1 MQKLFVPIL
10 IFSLSFLFCN
20 SYVALGRQVLVGGWT
35 PVNPSD
41 PFVNSIGGSAV
52 YLHNGNTQ
60 QKLLVFINVVNG
72 KSQVVEGGVNYNLTI
87 KAANLGGADENNYQ
101 AIVWDNGKSPKN
113 VRKLIS
119 WTGPI

>member
-20 SYVALGRQVLVGGWT
+20 SYVALGRNVLVGDWK

-41 PFVNSIGGSAV
+41 PLVIEIGKFAVDEHNKEVNMALK
-52 YLHNGNTQ
+52 YE
-60 QKLLVFINVVNG
+60 KVVNG
-72 KSQVVEGGVNYNLTI
+72 KSQVVEGVNYNLTI
-87 KAANLGGADENNYQ
+87 MAANLGGADENNYQ
-101 AIVWDNGKSPKN
+101 ALVWDNGKSPKN

>member
-52 YLHNGNTQ
+52 YLHNVNTQ

-72 KSQVVEGGVNYNLTI
+72 KSQVVEGVKYNLTI
-87 KAANLGGADENNYQ
+87 KAADGIFVKNYQ
-101 AIVWDNGKSPKN
+101 AVVWDKPWKKF
-113 VRKLIS
+113 RKLIS
-119 WTGPI
+119 FTGPN